1 VLITL
6 WRYAWPSPWSALGLV
21 LGAVLCLLGGR
32 MQRVQGTLEISG
44 GALGRW
50 AGGGVGPFGVTAIT
64 LGHVVLGSSPQ
75 MLAALRSHEQVHV
88 RQYERWGVLFV
99 PAYLASSAWQLLR
112 GRHVYR
118 DNWFER
124 EAFAQERL

>member
-1 VLITL
+1 
-6 WRYAWPSPWSALGLV
+6 
-21 LGAVLCLLGGR
+21 
-32 MQRVQGTLEISG
+32 
-44 GALGRW
+44 
-50 AGGGVGPFGVTAIT
+50 
-64 LGHVVLGSSPQ
+64 VVLGSSPQ

>member
-1 VLITL
+1 LTTL
-6 WRYAWPSPWSALGLV
+6 WRYAWPSPWSAVGLV
-21 LGAVLCLLGGR
+21 LGAVLCLWGGR
-32 MQRVQGTLEISG
+32 VQRVQGCLEISG

-75 MLAALRSHEQVHV
+75 TLAALRSHEQVHV

>member
-1 VLITL
+1 
-6 WRYAWPSPWSALGLV
+6 
-21 LGAVLCLLGGR
+21 
-32 MQRVQGTLEISG
+32 MQRVQGCLEFSG

-64 LGHVVLGSSPQ
+64 LGHVVLGSSPH
-75 MLAALRSHEQVHV
+75 MLAALRSHEHVHV

-124 EAFAQERL
+124 QAFAKERR